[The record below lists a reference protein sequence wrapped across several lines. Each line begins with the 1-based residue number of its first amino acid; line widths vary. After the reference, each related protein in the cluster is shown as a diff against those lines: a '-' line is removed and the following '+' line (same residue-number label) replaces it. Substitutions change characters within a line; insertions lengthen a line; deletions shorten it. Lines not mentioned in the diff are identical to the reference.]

1 MAKCLPLQ
9 ESRWKIVVQTC
20 AYNSGLRETMFSFPR
35 KGEVTIMLGEQISE
49 TKGRRLVRRVLTV
62 DPPTAEV
69 SFEDSGHVLGV
80 AGKGMGTYTSV
91 VRGDGSIFGQGQGLS
106 MTEDGE
112 AVTWTGT
119 GVGKFGPS
127 GSVSYRGML
136 FYQTA
141 SKKLA
146 RINNACG
153 AFEFEVDG
161 EGNTTAHVWEWK

>member
-1 MAKCLPLQ
+1 
-9 ESRWKIVVQTC
+9 
-20 AYNSGLRETMFSFPR
+20 
-35 KGEVTIMLGEQISE
+35 MLGEQISE

-80 AGKGMGTYTSV
+80 AGKGMGTYTST
-91 VRGDGSIFGQGQGLS
+91 VREDGSILGHGQGLS
-106 MTEDGE
+106 MMQDGDV
-112 AVTWTGT
+112 VTWTGT
-119 GVGKFGPS
+119 GVGKFGPE

-136 FYQTA
+136 FYQTT

-161 EGNTTAHVWEWK
+161 EGNTTARVWEWK